1 MCKLARKTSKFFLI
15 SFLYIDFVTKRKKQQ
30 YKWTMF
36 PPFWGYFQVL
46 VKYTKKIRVYN
57 NNGSQTDENVASI
70 KNVLII
76 I

>member
-1 MCKLARKTSKFFLI
+1 
-15 SFLYIDFVTKRKKQQ
+15 
-30 YKWTMF
+30 MF

-46 VKYTKKIRVYN
+46 VKHTKKIRAYN

>member
-1 MCKLARKTSKFFLI
+1 
-15 SFLYIDFVTKRKKQQ
+15 
-30 YKWTMF
+30 MF

-46 VKYTKKIRVYN
+46 VKYTKKIRAY
-57 NNGSQTDENVASI
+57 NNGSQKDENVASI

>member
-1 MCKLARKTSKFFLI
+1 MCKLAHKTSKFFLI

-46 VKYTKKIRVYN
+46 VKYTKKIRAY